1 CRAMGEE
8 YRTSCA
14 CSSALL
20 VLEQGIVHCPEM
32 LLTLRRR
39 GFCGF
44 SGVAG
49 VRVLRSRKVAIDKP
63 EPDAEPLANVFDLRV
78 GHATERALEI
88 AVLHQRD
95 GCVGW
100 PGGVVPPG
108 DRLRQVG

>member
-1 CRAMGEE
+1 MPINVLAEVLAETAGVQADVGSVQDQLRVLE
-8 YRTSCA
+8 R
-14 CSSALL
+14 LL

-49 VRVLRSRKVAIDKP
+49 VRVLRSRKVAIYKP
-63 EPDAEPLANVFDLRV
+63 EPVAEPLANVFDLRV

-95 GCVGW
+95 GCVG
-100 PGGVVPPG
+100 
-108 DRLRQVG
+108 